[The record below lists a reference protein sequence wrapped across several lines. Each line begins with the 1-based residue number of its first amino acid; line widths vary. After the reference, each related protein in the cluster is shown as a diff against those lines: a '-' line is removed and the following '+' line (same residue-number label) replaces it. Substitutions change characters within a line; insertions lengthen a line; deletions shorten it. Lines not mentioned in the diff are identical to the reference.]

1 MNGTLYGV
9 GVGPGDP
16 RLMTYLAVDTIKCC
30 PVLAVPAD
38 GKGKA
43 VAYRIASGIVKNLD
57 QKECLDLTTPMTK
70 DRAVLDAAYQTA
82 ADRIIEKLEQGLD
95 VACLTLGDPTIYST
109 YIYIHRLVKARGYD
123 AKIINGIPSFCAV
136 SAKLEDSLA
145 DRSEQIH
152 IIPSTYGV
160 EDALNLSGTKVLM
173 KAASKMPLV
182 KEALKRRNT
191 TCSMIENC
199 GMPDEHIYHCIDEI
213 PDQASYYSIIVV
225 KEEPHD

>member
-82 ADRIIEKLEQGLD
+82 ADPNHRKAGTGTGCSLSYPWRSDHLQHLYLHSPSGKSPRI
-95 VACLTLGDPTIYST
+95 
-109 YIYIHRLVKARGYD
+109 
-123 AKIINGIPSFCAV
+123 
-136 SAKLEDSLA
+136 
-145 DRSEQIH
+145 
-152 IIPSTYGV
+152 
-160 EDALNLSGTKVLM
+160 
-173 KAASKMPLV
+173 
-182 KEALKRRNT
+182 
-191 TCSMIENC
+191 
-199 GMPDEHIYHCIDEI
+199 
-213 PDQASYYSIIVV
+213 
-225 KEEPHD
+225 

>member
-70 DRAVLDAAYQTA
+70 DLVRKGLGVSILPQSACAREQKKGKMAVL
-82 ADRIIEKLEQGLD
+82 
-95 VACLTLGDPTIYST
+95 P
-109 YIYIHRLVKARGYD
+109 
-123 AKIINGIPSFCAV
+123 
-136 SAKLEDSLA
+136 
-145 DRSEQIH
+145 
-152 IIPSTYGV
+152 
-160 EDALNLSGTKVLM
+160 
-173 KAASKMPLV
+173 
-182 KEALKRRNT
+182 
-191 TCSMIENC
+191 IENL
-199 GMPDEHIYHCIDEI
+199 
-213 PDQASYYSIIVV
+213 
-225 KEEPHD
+225 